1 MMLLAL
7 RRSHGCKGEG
17 KRKREGR
24 ESSIERGEREEN
36 EREVA

>member
-1 MMLLAL
+1 MMMLLAL

-24 ESSIERGEREEN
+24 ESSREGRKRGE
-36 EREVA
+36 